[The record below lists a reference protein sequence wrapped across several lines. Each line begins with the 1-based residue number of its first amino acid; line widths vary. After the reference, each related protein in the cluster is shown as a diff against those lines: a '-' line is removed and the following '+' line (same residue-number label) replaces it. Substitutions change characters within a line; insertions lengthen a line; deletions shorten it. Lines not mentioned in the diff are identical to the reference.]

1 MPPAHRICQACSAVA
16 MKPVPQTPDQLKRA
30 LGAIFPGLPRDFGAS
45 GESVLADA
53 GPTWHSL
60 LRDFELFF
68 ARNLEEAQDRQLR
81 RFAELVWRCVDEG
94 GALGEAM
101 QKCVVSSVLE

>member
-1 MPPAHRICQACSAVA
+1 

-45 GESVLADA
+45 GESVLEDA

-68 ARNLEEAQDRQLR
+68 ARNLDQLPDRQLR
-81 RFAELVWRCVDEG
+81 RFAELVARCVDEG

-101 QKCVVSSVLE
+101 QECVVTPAREQPELARFAPFLAAS